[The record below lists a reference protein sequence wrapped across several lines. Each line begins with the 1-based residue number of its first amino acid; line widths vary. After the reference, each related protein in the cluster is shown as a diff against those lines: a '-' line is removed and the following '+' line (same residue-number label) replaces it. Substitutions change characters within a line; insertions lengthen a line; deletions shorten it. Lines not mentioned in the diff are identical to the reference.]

1 MIFTDYS
8 GWCTSRHLA
17 NLSKR
22 HRWSRQGKG
31 SPYPRPQRLGPVASG
46 DNRTWKVEGTFSYL
60 NTSQTFTHLQMK
72 DQISLFTKVKDN
84 CISCYK
90 VLWQLAIVGD
100 VLKWTIFKEMKIPGE
115 FVSWPTWLWWKC
127 HSRWQCLWR
136 HFCTLVHSLWYNGMF
151 LESFWGAGGDSNS
164 RKGIG
169 RLAGAACR
177 IPSPQRPVTLPA
189 SSHQELSKP

>member
-1 MIFTDYS
+1 MVS
-8 GWCTSRHLA
+8 AG
-17 NLSKR
+17 
-22 HRWSRQGKG
+22 
-31 SPYPRPQRLGPVASG
+31 QRFPLPPPPASG
-46 DNRTWKVEGTFSYL
+46 PSSFWRQQNVKSGGNICYL

-84 CISCYK
+84 FISCYK
-90 VLWQLAIVGD
+90 VPWQLAIVGGI
-100 VLKWTIFKEMKIPGE
+100 LKWTIFKEMKIPGE
-115 FVSWPTWLWWKC
+115 FVSSPTWLWWKC

-136 HFCTLVHSLWYNGMF
+136 HFCTLLHSLWYNGML

-177 IPSPQRPVTLPA
+177 VPSPQRPVTLPA